1 MEDEFDFT
9 KPNAAFD
16 PASHAA
22 TPAAPFK
29 PTISRFYDAKVAS
42 RLFQT
47 SGRKEH
53 FAAGETLFLENE
65 RSGKH
70 GLFSK
75 RVVHRMYFIT
85 AGEVSIISHDKLLDT
100 IKVNDIFGEMAVIS
114 EAAAGSTR
122 SATAKVKA
130 DCTAFSLDAD
140 ELHTALEQTPEFA
153 LMLMSVMFERLR
165 FLAAR
170 LSVLRVAKSKGSN
183 HSGPVFDAATLA
195 ALKGKLEHVPVVRF
209 ASGNQIMGGGLA
221 GTSMYILLEGQVTI
235 AINGK
240 IVEKL
245 VPGGVFGEMALVDQA
260 PRTASAIARTDCVVL
275 SINRQA
281 LIDLVK
287 SDPAIGMAMMRCVA
301 DRMRYMNSLFA

>member
-9 KPNAAFD
+9 KPNAAFE
-16 PASHAA
+16 PGSSAA
-22 TPAAPFK
+22 TPATPFK

-47 SGRKEH
+47 SGKKEH
-53 FAAGETLFLENE
+53 FSAGETLFLEND
-65 RSGKH
+65 RSGKQ
-70 GLFSK
+70 GLFGK
-75 RVVHRMYFIT
+75 RVVHRMYLIT
-85 AGEVSIISHDKLLDT
+85 AGEVAILSHDKLLDT

-122 SATAKVKA
+122 SATAMVKT

-170 LSVLRVAKSKGSN
+170 LSVREVARSKGSN
-183 HSGPVFDAATLA
+183 HSGPVFDTATLA
-195 ALKGKLEHVPVVRF
+195 ALKGKLDPAPVVRF
-209 ASGNQIMGGGLA
+209 ASGHQIMGGGLA

-260 PRTASAIARTDCVVL
+260 PRTASAIARTDCAVL

-287 SDPAIGMAMMRCVA
+287 SDPAVGMAMMRCVA